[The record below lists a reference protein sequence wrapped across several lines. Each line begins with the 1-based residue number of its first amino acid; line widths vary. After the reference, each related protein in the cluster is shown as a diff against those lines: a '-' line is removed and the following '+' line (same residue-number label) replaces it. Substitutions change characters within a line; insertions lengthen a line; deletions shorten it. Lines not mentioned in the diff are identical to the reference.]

1 MIFSFPLWYVKT
13 YVLSTRGGL
22 FPNLARARTALQG
35 FGQAHL
41 GVPKVSYNGPNY

>member
-1 MIFSFPLWYVKT
+1 MVRKNVRLVDSG
-13 YVLSTRGGL
+13 GGL
-22 FPNLARARTALQG
+22 FPNLARARTALQW